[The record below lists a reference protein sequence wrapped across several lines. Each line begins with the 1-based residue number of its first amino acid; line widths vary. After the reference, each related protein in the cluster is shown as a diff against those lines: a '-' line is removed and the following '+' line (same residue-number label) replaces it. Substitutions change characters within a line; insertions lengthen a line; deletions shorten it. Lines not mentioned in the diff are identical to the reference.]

1 MASSSSAAMGFT
13 GGSAFASTGAGSQP
27 GLKRKVEALEA
38 ELRSQ
43 GESVAALK
51 EAAASK
57 DEKDT
62 DVMASFRDEL
72 NAAIRE
78 VRAEF
83 SDKLESLTAQVAQ
96 LQRQVNVAKGE
107 ANILAQQNKDTS
119 RRLAEVGEQ
128 VQRLAVE
135 VVGDDALEAGG
146 DM

>member
-1 MASSSSAAMGFT
+1 M
-13 GGSAFASTGAGSQP
+13 
-27 GLKRKVEALEA
+27 
-38 ELRSQ
+38 
-43 GESVAALK
+43 
-51 EAAASK
+51 
-57 DEKDT
+57 
-62 DVMASFRDEL
+62 
-72 NAAIRE
+72 
-78 VRAEF
+78 
-83 SDKLESLTAQVAQ
+83 AQ